1 MKRIIETEEEEA
13 EFLSAVAAAEE
24 SIAKR
29 RKPNQDD
36 IEGAY
41 TAALKGSKSSLWQ
54 QINPLTTSQSKSRV
68 HGSAA
73 AGTRGSGSEKSC
85 PCGSGTCLI
94 LTANTE
100 RNRGRMFYKCP
111 LRQEN
116 GGCGFFMW
124 CDSDIASQTHS
135 NGIPMHTKGSSG
147 GSFESCKDQT
157 VSTNALLTASR
168 GYCNMNDPSNSAYT
182 VRTGSSCFKC
192 GKDGHWAKD
201 CNVPSSH
208 TPAKSG
214 TCYKCD
220 KPGHWAK
227 DCTSMDAGKSSKTN
241 G

>member
-13 EFLSAVAAAEE
+13 DFLSAVAAAEE
-24 SIAKR
+24 SLAKR
-29 RKPNQDD
+29 RKSNEDNT
-36 IEGAY
+36 EGAY
-41 TAALKGSKSSLWQ
+41 TAALKGSKSRLWQ
-54 QINPLTTSQSKSRV
+54 QINPLSTLQSKSRV
-68 HGSAA
+68 AASAA
-73 AGTRGSGSEKSC
+73 AGSRGPDSEKSC
-85 PCGSGTCLI
+85 PCGSGPCLI

-124 CDSDIASQTHS
+124 CDSDIASQTNS
-135 NGIPMHTKGSSG
+135 NTIPLPTKTSSG
-147 GSFESCKDQT
+147 GSFRSGNEQN
-157 VSTNALLTASR
+157 VSNEPLLSAPK
-168 GYCNMNDPSNSAYT
+168 GHCNTNDPSNNVYT

-214 TCYKCD
+214 TCYKCN

-227 DCTSMDAGKSSKTN
+227 DCTSMNAGKKL
-241 G
+241 

>member
-1 MKRIIETEEEEA
+1 MKRIIETEEEED

-24 SIAKR
+24 SLAKR
-29 RKPNQDD
+29 RKPNEDNT
-36 IEGAY
+36 EGAY
-41 TAALKGSKSSLWQ
+41 TAALKGSKSHLWQ
-54 QINPLTTSQSKSRV
+54 HINPLSTLQSKSRV
-68 HGSAA
+68 AASAA
-73 AGTRGSGSEKSC
+73 AGSRGSDSEKSC
-85 PCGSGTCLI
+85 PCGSGPCLI

-124 CDSDIASQTHS
+124 CDSDTASQTNS
-135 NGIPMHTKGSSG
+135 NTIPMHTKASSG
-147 GSFESCKDQT
+147 GSFRSGNEQN
-157 VSTNALLTASR
+157 VSNDPLLNGSK
-168 GYCNMNDPSNSAYT
+168 GHSNLNDPSNNAYV

-201 CNVPSSH
+201 CDVPSSH

-214 TCYKCD
+214 TCYKCN

-227 DCTSMDAGKSSKTN
+227 DCTSMNAGKKL
-241 G
+241 